1 MGNIYKNSSRCC
13 LFILCFCLST
23 ATYAGVFDGIK
34 EKYSDIKTVVKQKI
48 TPKKIETVAVLSD
61 EDVKEL
67 QQRQNEAQKKLE
79 ELPKGWV
86 TNKVKEPVF
95 GSDLFFIETGKQN
108 SNTLVFVHGL
118 GSAGLRDWMG
128 IIPKLEK
135 NFHIIA
141 MDLPGFGSSGRPKG
155 RYSPTN
161 YAKVVNWVV
170 EKYAH
175 DNVFVAGHSMGGAVA
190 LRYASMYP
198 DALQKLILVDAAG
211 ILERTSFIKHMS
223 SIPVD
228 LTRVPDRFKKMVA
241 YAVDFSQSFVEMTAL
256 NHDISCVVQKDEEAW
271 NNAFAGSAN
280 ANAGLAL
287 VIENFSGAAKDLK
300 VPLHMIWGERDR
312 VAPLRTGVMLEKIVK
327 GSVLT
332 PINGAGHVPM
342 KSHTDQFMQHFKY
355 ALLHKPKAKKQ
366 LNNVESDLDLSCD
379 GEVAKR
385 YSGSYRNVVI
395 KNCTAITLENLS
407 AKSIVVNNSTV
418 EMTNVRV
425 KSNETALY
433 AEESVIM
440 MTAVDISGKT
450 PIYSTGSRLDIA
462 GASLSGDESIIDVGT
477 SSRIILSIS
486 EYETELSDG
495 NLHGF
500 YDFADDKLLNRID
513 ENRSFCK

>member
-1 MGNIYKNSSRCC
+1 MEKIYQNKIWCC
-13 LFILCFCLST
+13 LFILYFCLPVT
-23 ATYAGVFDGIK
+23 TYAGVFDGIK
-34 EKYSDIKTVVKQKI
+34 EKYTDIKTVVKQKI

-135 NFHIIA
+135 NFHVIA
-141 MDLPGFGSSGRPKG
+141 MDLPGFGSSDRPEG

-161 YAKVVNWVV
+161 YAKVVKWVI

-175 DNVFVAGHSMGGAVA
+175 DKVFLVGHSMGGAVA

-198 DALQKLILVDAAG
+198 DTLQKLILVDAAG

-228 LTRVPDRFKKMVA
+228 LTRIPDRFKKMVA
-241 YAVDFSQSFVEMTAL
+241 YAVDFSQSFVEMTVL
-256 NHDISCVVQKDEEAW
+256 NHDIACVVQSDEETW
-271 NNAFAGSAN
+271 NNVFAGRTN

-287 VIENFSGAAKDLK
+287 VLENFSDVVKDLK
-300 VPLHMIWGERDR
+300 VPLYMIWGKRDR

-327 GSVLT
+327 GSVLVA
-332 PINGAGHVPM
+332 INGAGHVPM
-342 KSHTDQFMQHFKY
+342 KSHTDQFMRHFKY
-355 ALLHKPKAKKQ
+355 ALLHKPKAKQQ
-366 LNNVESDLDLSCD
+366 LNNTESDLDLRCNR
-379 GEVAKR
+379 EVAKR
-385 YSGSYRNVVI
+385 HSGSYRNIVI
-395 KNCTAITLENLS
+395 QNCTAISLNDLS
-407 AKSIVVNNSTV
+407 AKSIVVKNSTV
-418 EMTNVRV
+418 DMTNVSV
-425 KSNETALY
+425 KSNETAVY
-433 AEESVIM
+433 AEESVIV
-440 MTAVDISGKT
+440 MTAVDIRGKT

-462 GASLSGDESIIDVGT
+462 GAFFYGDESIVDVAT

-486 EYETELSDG
+486 EYKTESTSG

-513 ENRSFCK
+513 ENRSSCK